1 MMSENLRVSACD
13 DALGVVDAERGLRHV
28 GDRRIGRQ
36 VQFVDFLLVL
46 HQRHRRRDL
55 PHRAFDL
62 GVAGMADQDQLAALA
77 DIALAL
83 VVHLGDQRAG
93 GVEHRQAARAGLL
106 LDALGDAVRG
116 EHRHGIRRY
125 LRELLDEHCALGLQV
140 LDDVLVVHDL
150 VTHVDRRAVLL
161 QRALDDL
168 DRTHH
173 AGAKAAGLGQ
183 DNLHRRTRSLRGS
196 RPQIELCAR
205 KPRATCGAD

>member
-28 GDRRIGRQ
+28 GDRRIGREIEL
-36 VQFVDFLLVL
+36 VDVLLVL
-46 HQRHRRRDL
+46 HQHDRRRDL
-55 PHRAFDL
+55 AHRAFDFRM
-62 GVAGMADQDQLAALA
+62 AGMADQDQLAALA

-116 EHRHGIRRY
+116 EHRHGVRRHFGQ
-125 LRELLDEHCALGLQV
+125 LLDEHRALGLEI

-150 VTHVDRRAVLL
+150 VAHIDRRAVLL

-173 AGAKAAGLGQ
+173 AGAEAAGLGQ
-183 DNLHRRTRSLRGS
+183 DDLHRRTRSLRGS

-205 KPRATCGAD
+205 KPRATFGA